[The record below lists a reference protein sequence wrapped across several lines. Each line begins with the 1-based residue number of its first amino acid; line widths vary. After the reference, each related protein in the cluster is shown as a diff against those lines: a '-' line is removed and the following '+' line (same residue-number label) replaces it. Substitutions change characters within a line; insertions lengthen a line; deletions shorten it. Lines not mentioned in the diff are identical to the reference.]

1 MNFISRII
9 TGAIMIIIG
18 LTLILTTF
26 LVNFVSSFPL
36 LFFGIPLLIIGF
48 FIFFNKNEDKIE
60 LISERRIKK
69 NG

>member
-1 MNFISRII
+1 MNVISRTI
-9 TGAIMIIIG
+9 TGVIMIIIG
-18 LTLILTTF
+18 LILILTTF
-26 LVNFVSSFPL
+26 LVVSSFPL

-60 LISERRIKK
+60 LISERRNKK

>member
-1 MNFISRII
+1 MNIISRNI
-9 TGAIMIIIG
+9 TGVIMILIG
-18 LTLILTTF
+18 LTLILITF

-60 LISERRIKK
+60 PILERRVKK